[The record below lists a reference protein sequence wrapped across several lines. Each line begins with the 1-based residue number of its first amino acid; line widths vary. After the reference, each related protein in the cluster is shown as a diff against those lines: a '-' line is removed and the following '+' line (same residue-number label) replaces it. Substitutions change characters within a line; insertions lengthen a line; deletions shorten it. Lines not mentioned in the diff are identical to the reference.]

1 MESPIVHCIHDPL
14 RTDRLALLQ
23 KEIATQGMNVRY
35 WPAIKDPV
43 MGFRGISRAHKQIVR
58 WAALEGLPEV
68 LIMEDDCYFFAPG
81 AFQFFLSQKP
91 DKYDLY
97 LGNVFSGL
105 EDGSRT
111 RDFRG
116 MTLYFCSSRFY
127 REFLGLPEENH
138 IDGALA
144 GRGEYFV
151 CAPMVCS
158 QTGGY
163 SDNKKAQV
171 DSYDHYLANYNLFGR
186 NK

>member
-1 MESPIVHCIHDPL
+1 MIVNIIHDPN
-14 RTDRLALLQ
+14 RTDRYTLLQ
-23 KEIATQGMNVRY
+23 QEITLQRIEVKY

-43 MGFRGISRAHKQIVR
+43 MTFRGISRAHKQIIR
-58 WAALEGLPEV
+58 WAALEKQEEV
-68 LIMEDDCYFFAPG
+68 CVMEDDCFFFAPG
-81 AFQFFLSQKP
+81 AFDFFISQKP
-91 DKYDLY
+91 TEYDLY

-105 EDGSRT
+105 ENGNRT

-116 MTLYFCSSRFY
+116 MSLYFCSSRFY

-151 CAPMVCS
+151 CNPMVCS

>member
-1 MESPIVHCIHDPL
+1 MESPIVHCIHDPA
-14 RTDRLALLQ
+14 RTDRRIKLQ
-23 KEIATQGMNVRY
+23 KEIEVQEMDVVY

-43 MGFRGISRAHKQIVR
+43 MGFRGICRAHKQIVR
-58 WAALEGLPEV
+58 WAALKGRSEI

-81 AFQFFLSQKP
+81 AFAFFLSQKP
-91 DKYDLY
+91 AEYDLY

-105 EDGSRT
+105 EGGNRA

-116 MTLYFCSSRFY
+116 MTLYYIHSRFY

-151 CAPMVCS
+151 CNPMVCS